1 MFARRVAEF
10 HIRLTFEKTYPI
22 VLKDETG
29 LKAKLNVST
38 LIFVGSYVRKMVASY
53 LIKGR

>member
-1 MFARRVAEF
+1 MFANRRVAEF

-38 LIFVGSYVRKMVASY
+38 LILVGSKQN
-53 LIKGR
+53 

>member
-38 LIFVGSYVRKMVASY
+38 LILLGSTFEKW
-53 LIKGR
+53 